1 MSSPPDHPGSD
12 PAAVPG
18 ALPGPG
24 AEPPAPALL
33 DQVGARRAASGEA
46 IDTSAPRS
54 GREAASSAPVGTDVV
69 LDLKGV
75 SHNFGDN
82 LVLHDI
88 DLEIARGQIVALVGP
103 SGSGKST
110 LLRAIL
116 GTHPPNGG
124 TVRID
129 GEFVGAPTRR
139 SGIVYQRYTLYPFLT
154 AVENVMFGLSLEQ
167 SGPFSWVNFG
177 QWRANRRRWREES
190 MAMLE
195 RVGLADAANRYPAEM
210 SGGMCQRVAIAQ
222 TMVMKPEILLLDEP
236 FGALDE
242 ATRESLQQMLL
253 GFYAENLEDQAA
265 GRPPRYTIVI
275 VTHELNEA
283 IYVSDRV
290 LGLSQY
296 WDWRAEGHAAA
307 PGATIV
313 YDTVAPVYT
322 VACERDFVRFADQRE
337 AVRRWVME
345 TTTLQPR
352 GEHVRFWEQ
361 AAAGT
366 AEGIVAGG

>member
-1 MSSPPDHPGSD
+1 MSGSTPGSTPGSTASSTPSSAP
-12 PAAVPG
+12 PAA
-18 ALPGPG
+18 
-24 AEPPAPALL
+24 ALL
-33 DQVGARRAASGEA
+33 DQVAADRVAAGTAE
-46 IDTSAPRS
+46 DTSAWA
-54 GREAASSAPVGTDVV
+54 GVTAAASRAPEGTDVV
-69 LDLKGV
+69 LDLAGV
-75 SHNFGDN
+75 SHNFGPN

-88 DLEIARGQIVALVGP
+88 DLQIARGQITALVGP

-110 LLRAIL
+110 LLRSIL

-124 TVRID
+124 QVRID

-154 AVENVMFGLSLEQ
+154 AVENVMFGLALEQ
-167 SGPFSWVNFG
+167 SGPFSWLNVPK
-177 QWRANRRRWREES
+177 WRANRRVWREES

-195 RVGLADAANRYPAEM
+195 RVGLADAAKRYPAEM

-253 GFYAENLEDQAA
+253 GFYAENLEDRSA

-290 LGLSQY
+290 IGLSQY

-313 YDTVAPVYT
+313 YDTVAPVFT
-322 VACERDFVRFADQRE
+322 VACERDFVRFTDQRE
-337 AVRRWVME
+337 AVRRWVMDTE
-345 TTTLQPR
+345 TLQPR
-352 GEHVRFWEQ
+352 GEHVRFWDHVK
-361 AAAGT
+361 AGT
-366 AEGIVAGG
+366 AEGILGPSSTA